1 MVSPDGSLHQILAI
15 AGEDLQV
22 LILLDRHP
30 ETATV
35 GASNAYGGNQKS
47 VLHRRIIWR
56 QRHFF
61 ASRIMEAIDRFLR
74 NAKPVNFNQDDDLQ
88 EDRYGRRLP
97 LEKFLG
103 LGFRIAT
110 RWAGGEEAK
119 REISC
124 KSAFK
129 NAWWSDRGVVIP
141 PPILTLVFNFT
152 NFD

>member
-47 VLHRRIIWR
+47 VLHRPI
-56 QRHFF
+56 QRFGSWPTSLALSHGN
-61 ASRIMEAIDRFLR
+61 AGKEGFLCQP
-74 NAKPVNFNQDDDLQ
+74 NYGSNPKPVNFNQDDDLQ

-103 LGFRIAT
+103 LGFRTSQGLLHPVGPAGKKRKRRSAASRRLT
-110 RWAGGEEAK
+110 RRDE
-119 REISC
+119 
-124 KSAFK
+124 
-129 NAWWSDRGVVIP
+129 VI
-141 PPILTLVFNFT
+141 VAS
-152 NFD
+152 